1 MVHICIDEDT
11 PFNNSPCTSQVE
23 DFGQDNKTQ
32 VDNNVDFLEN
42 NYITVKLKETNHC
55 CEENTSDLDT
65 TTTVTTTIKK
75 DLNNCLKNNN
85 NFHLIKADSLTQS
98 DNNQKVSSNQT
109 QSSNLSE
116 KDGYETCIDE
126 SLSED
131 SGKQRHHNQ
140 IDELK
145 TPTNTKNTI
154 LPSVN
159 NNINNNTPTVSDPVN
174 EQDEDNDDEE
184 EEEENREDEFFLVQ
198 YPPKDGVTN
207 IKFFNT
213 FKILPK
219 NKIIYRRSIKEYYN
233 DYKDCLELYN
243 IDDGKQT
250 TEIEDELKIEKFE
263 MCDDDIFNEILL
275 PFKSHSAPNIM
286 DSSFVTLTYDP
297 GPGLRRKSAFLPGEN
312 R

>member
-1 MVHICIDEDT
+1 MFYFFYPYNFHLVLIFYFLLNCVTFQDTEDDQTCLDDFQECLEEYQECLEVVHICIDEDT

-140 IDELK
+140 IDELN

-184 EEEENREDEFFLVQ
+184 EEEENREDEFF
-198 YPPKDGVTN
+198 
-207 IKFFNT
+207 
-213 FKILPK
+213 
-219 NKIIYRRSIKEYYN
+219 
-233 DYKDCLELYN
+233 
-243 IDDGKQT
+243 
-250 TEIEDELKIEKFE
+250 
-263 MCDDDIFNEILL
+263 
-275 PFKSHSAPNIM
+275 
-286 DSSFVTLTYDP
+286 
-297 GPGLRRKSAFLPGEN
+297 
-312 R
+312 